1 MKTVSILILETSVPA
16 AIVDPRYMFSAV
28 NEFYKSAGHHPFFK
42 IQLVGLTKEV
52 KLNDGLFSVHPD
64 VLLKDVKKQT

>member
-1 MKTVSILILETSVPA
+1 MKTVSILILETAVPA

-28 NEFYKSAGHHPFFK
+28 NEFYKSAGHQPFFK

>member
-28 NEFYKSAGHHPFFK
+28 NEFYKSAGHQPF
-42 IQLVGLTKEV
+42 
-52 KLNDGLFSVHPD
+52 
-64 VLLKDVKKQT
+64 LKYN